1 MIKLNSNIKAMLKT
15 GEKDGEAVWSDLGR
29 AFKNVSQSLGESK
42 YKAAYLADGGFS
54 SNEVTGLSYNV
65 TFTGDYMSDDP
76 VIAYIFSPE
85 VLFGIGEARKTQL
98 KMTKGDTT
106 VLWNVTLT
114 KITETGGDAD
124 EPAGVTLEIS
134 GNGAPVVTVDGGENE
149 PSDSTPPDNEDEN
162 TSDGGEADNGTND
175 TVTEG
180 ETDSGTNDT
189 VTEGEAEEL

>member
-1 MIKLNSNIKAMLKT
+1 MIKLNSSIKAMLKT
-15 GEKDGEAVWSDLGR
+15 GEKNGEAVWSDLGR

-54 SNEVTGLSYNV
+54 SNEVTGLAYTV
-65 TFTGDYMSDDP
+65 TFTGDYMNDDP
-76 VIAYIFSPE
+76 VIRYIFSPE

-124 EPAGVTLEIS
+124 EPAGVSLEIS
-134 GNGAPVVTVDGGENE
+134 GNGAPTVIIDGEEITPDNGAEE
-149 PSDSTPPDNEDEN
+149 STPDNNTDEN
-162 TSDGGEADNGTND
+162 TPDGGTADNG
-175 TVTEG
+175 G
-180 ETDSGTNDT
+180 EETAQQ
-189 VTEGEAEEL
+189 E